1 MLPAIDDYRD
11 LARRRLARIAFD
23 YLEGGA
29 EDGAALERNRAA
41 FDRVLFAPRV
51 LVDVTDVDP
60 GVEVFGRTLGAPM
73 LVGPTG
79 LNGLFYPGADEIL
92 AKAAHKAGVP
102 FILSA
107 AATSPLEDVRA
118 RTDGELWLQLYVQHD
133 RRIAEDMMRRAAG
146 AGFSTLVLTVDTMVH
161 GKRDH
166 DVRNG
171 FRLPLPLTPRLV
183 ADLLAHPRWCLR
195 MLRQGRG
202 PKLENLA
209 RSLGAG
215 GGNGRQAAALSR
227 RMSLSLAW
235 KDLDWL
241 REHWRG
247 RVVLK
252 GVLDP
257 ADASAAKAR
266 GVDGIVLSNHGG
278 RQLDSA
284 PSPLQ
289 VLPEVVDAV
298 GGDLAI
304 FVDGGVRRGAD
315 IAKARALG
323 ASAVLLGRAPL
334 YGLAARGPR
343 GVDEVL
349 AILRDELEIALR
361 LIGQPSARNLSPAQ
375 LRRDTRRRLRWL

>member
-1 MLPAIDDYRD
+1 
-11 LARRRLARIAFD
+11 
-23 YLEGGA
+23 
-29 EDGAALERNRAA
+29 
-41 FDRVLFAPRV
+41 
-51 LVDVTDVDP
+51 
-60 GVEVFGRTLGAPM
+60 M

-146 AGFSTLVLTVDTMVH
+146 AGISTLVLTVDTMVH

-166 DVRNG
+166 EVRNG